1 MDSDDDVFQ
10 KAIKEKIK
18 MQKGK
23 DRKVC
28 LIGVNKLYRMVQK
41 YKKEYNVEYVNKIR
55 NKRDRKDFEMYKKI
69 AEIVNEEDKE
79 KENKSAIGDNGSS
92 SGNVVS
98 TTSTTANE
106 NNNDN
111 NVVGDNTSSNVVSTK
126 STTTTNT
133 NTKNKNK
140 QKDNFYVTSLI
151 NTKYFSIDK
160 TENIFFSNNLRSITL
175 SNTDDNPNIYE
186 LTFTF
191 NPNNSF
197 TNTSITKTYIIN
209 PQTDKVIDIKVT
221 PIEWKEKETELHR
234 ASKYSSTESNK
245 QRLIHYLI
253 SPQDNPENDAKI
265 TKQNELDLA
274 LETNNFNFFKKEYLP
289 QLLEYYLNFIPVND
303 EIETELKQ
311 IQLKHKLYK

>member
-28 LIGVNKLYRMVQK
+28 LIGVNRLYRMVQK

-55 NKRDRKDFEMYKKI
+55 NKRDRKDFEMYKAI

-79 KENKSAIGDNGSS
+79 KENKSAIGDNTSS
-92 SGNVVS
+92 NVVS
-98 TTSTTANE
+98 TTST
-106 NNNDN
+106 
-111 NVVGDNTSSNVVSTK
+111 

-140 QKDNFYVTSLI
+140 KKDNFYVTSLI

>member
-55 NKRDRKDFEMYKKI
+55 NKRDRKDFEMYKAI

-79 KENKSAIGDNGSS
+79 KENKSAIGDNSSS

-98 TTSTTANE
+98 TKSTS
-106 NNNDN
+106 
-111 NVVGDNTSSNVVSTK
+111 K

-175 SNTDDNPNIYE
+175 SNTNDNPNIYE

-221 PIEWKEKETELHR
+221 PIEWKEKEKETELHR

>member
-1 MDSDDDVFQ
+1 MDSRKEEDDVFQ

-18 MQKGK
+18 IQKDK
-23 DRKVC
+23 NRKVC
-28 LIGVNKLYRMVQK
+28 LIGVNSLYMQVQK

-55 NKRDRKDFEMYKKI
+55 NKRDRTYFEMYKAI
-69 AEIVNEEDKE
+69 AEIVNKDD
-79 KENKSAIGDNGSS
+79 NK
-92 SGNVVS
+92 
-98 TTSTTANE
+98 NE
-106 NNNDN
+106 T
-111 NVVGDNTSSNVVSTK
+111 GDNTSSNDV
-126 STTTTNT
+126 STTT
-133 NTKNKNK
+133 TKNKNK
-140 QKDNFYVTSLI
+140 KKDNFYVTSLI
-151 NTKYFSIDK
+151 NTKYFSIDR

-191 NPNNSF
+191 NPNDSF
-197 TNTSITKTYIIN
+197 TNTSITKTYTIN

-221 PIEWKEKETELHR
+221 PIKWQNKETELHR
-234 ASKYSSTESNK
+234 ASKHSSTESDK

-303 EIETELKQ
+303 VIETELKQ

>member
-1 MDSDDDVFQ
+1 MDSGKEEDDVFQ

-18 MQKGK
+18 MQKDK
-23 DRKVC
+23 CRKVC
-28 LIGVNKLYRMVQK
+28 LIGVNNLYMQVQK

-55 NKRDRKDFEMYKKI
+55 NQRDRTYFEMYKAI
-69 AEIVNEEDKE
+69 AEIVNEDDNDNDN
-79 KENKSAIGDNGSS
+79 ENK
-92 SGNVVS
+92 
-98 TTSTTANE
+98 T
-106 NNNDN
+106 
-111 NVVGDNTSSNVVSTK
+111 GDNTSSSNDVSSTI
-126 STTTTNT
+126 STTTT
-133 NTKNKNK
+133 TKNKNK
-140 QKDNFYVTSLI
+140 KKDNFYVTSLI
-151 NTKYFSIDK
+151 NTKYFSIDR

-191 NPNNSF
+191 NPNDSF
-197 TNTSITKTYIIN
+197 TNTSITKTYTIN
-209 PQTDKVIDIKVT
+209 PQTDKVIDIKVS
-221 PIEWKEKETELHR
+221 PIEWKDKETELHR
-234 ASKYSSTESNK
+234 ASKRSSTESNK

-303 EIETELKQ
+303 EIETEIKQ

>member
-28 LIGVNKLYRMVQK
+28 LIGVNRLYRMVQK

-55 NKRDRKDFEMYKKI
+55 NKRDRKDFEMYKAI
-69 AEIVNEEDKE
+69 AEIVNKEDKE
-79 KENKSAIGDNGSS
+79 NENKSAIRDNSS
-92 SGNVVS
+92 SSNVVS
-98 TTSTTANE
+98 TTST
-106 NNNDN
+106 
-111 NVVGDNTSSNVVSTK
+111 

-140 QKDNFYVTSLI
+140 KKDNFYVTSLI

>member
-1 MDSDDDVFQ
+1 MDSRKEEDDVFQ

-18 MQKGK
+18 MQKYK
-23 DRKVC
+23 NRKVC
-28 LIGVNKLYRMVQK
+28 LIGVNSLYMQVQK
-41 YKKEYNVEYVNKIR
+41 YKKEYNVEYVNEIR
-55 NKRDRKDFEMYKKI
+55 NKRDRTYFEMYKAI
-69 AEIVNEEDKE
+69 AEIVNKDD
-79 KENKSAIGDNGSS
+79 NK
-92 SGNVVS
+92 
-98 TTSTTANE
+98 NE
-106 NNNDN
+106 T
-111 NVVGDNTSSNVVSTK
+111 GDNTSSNDV
-126 STTTTNT
+126 STTT
-133 NTKNKNK
+133 TKNKNK
-140 QKDNFYVTSLI
+140 KKDNFYVTSLI
-151 NTKYFSIDK
+151 NTKYFSIDR

-191 NPNNSF
+191 NPNDSF
-197 TNTSITKTYIIN
+197 TNTSITKTYTIN

-221 PIEWKEKETELHR
+221 PIKWQNKETELHR
-234 ASKYSSTESNK
+234 ASKHSSTESDK

-303 EIETELKQ
+303 VIETELKQ
-311 IQLKHKLYK
+311 IHLKHKLYK

>member
-1 MDSDDDVFQ
+1 MDSRKEEDDVFQ

-18 MQKGK
+18 IQKDK
-23 DRKVC
+23 NRKVC
-28 LIGVNKLYRMVQK
+28 LIGVNSLYMQVQK

-55 NKRDRKDFEMYKKI
+55 NKRDRTYFEMYKAI
-69 AEIVNEEDKE
+69 AEIVNKDD
-79 KENKSAIGDNGSS
+79 NKNETGDNNSS
-92 SGNVVS
+92 NDVS
-98 TTSTTANE
+98 TTT
-106 NNNDN
+106 
-111 NVVGDNTSSNVVSTK
+111 
-126 STTTTNT
+126 
-133 NTKNKNK
+133 TKNKNK
-140 QKDNFYVTSLI
+140 KKDNFYVTSLI
-151 NTKYFSIDK
+151 NTKYFSIDI

-191 NPNNSF
+191 NPNDSF
-197 TNTSITKTYIIN
+197 TNTSITKTYTIN

-221 PIEWKEKETELHR
+221 PIKWQNKETELHR
-234 ASKYSSTESNK
+234 ASKHSSTESDK

-303 EIETELKQ
+303 VIETELKQ

>member
-1 MDSDDDVFQ
+1 MDSRKEEDDVFQ

-18 MQKGK
+18 IQKDK
-23 DRKVC
+23 NRKVC
-28 LIGVNKLYRMVQK
+28 LIGVNSLYMQVQK

-55 NKRDRKDFEMYKKI
+55 NKRDRTYFEMYKAI
-69 AEIVNEEDKE
+69 AEIVNKDD
-79 KENKSAIGDNGSS
+79 NKNETGDNNSS
-92 SGNVVS
+92 NDVS
-98 TTSTTANE
+98 TTT
-106 NNNDN
+106 
-111 NVVGDNTSSNVVSTK
+111 
-126 STTTTNT
+126 
-133 NTKNKNK
+133 TKNKNK
-140 QKDNFYVTSLI
+140 KKDNFYVTSLI
-151 NTKYFSIDK
+151 NTKYFSIDR

-191 NPNNSF
+191 NPNDSF
-197 TNTSITKTYIIN
+197 TNTSITKTYTIN

-221 PIEWKEKETELHR
+221 PIKWQNKETELHR
-234 ASKYSSTESNK
+234 ASKHSSTESDK

-303 EIETELKQ
+303 VIETELKQ

>member
-1 MDSDDDVFQ
+1 MDSRKEEDDVFQ

-18 MQKGK
+18 MQKYK
-23 DRKVC
+23 NRKVC
-28 LIGVNKLYRMVQK
+28 LIGVNSLYMQVQK

-55 NKRDRKDFEMYKKI
+55 NKRDRTYFEMYKAI
-69 AEIVNEEDKE
+69 AEIINKDDNKNET
-79 KENKSAIGDNGSS
+79 GDNNSS
-92 SGNVVS
+92 NDVS
-98 TTSTTANE
+98 TTT
-106 NNNDN
+106 
-111 NVVGDNTSSNVVSTK
+111 
-126 STTTTNT
+126 
-133 NTKNKNK
+133 TKNKNK
-140 QKDNFYVTSLI
+140 KKDNFYVTSLI
-151 NTKYFSIDK
+151 NTKYFSIDR

-191 NPNNSF
+191 NPNDSF
-197 TNTSITKTYIIN
+197 TNTSITKTYTIN

-221 PIEWKEKETELHR
+221 PIKWQNKETELHR
-234 ASKYSSTESNK
+234 ASKHSSTESNK

-303 EIETELKQ
+303 VIETELKQ